1 MVRQIQ
7 SKMVQMVLAI
17 LKVNARIVALVVL
30 FKLNVQMKLQKKK
43 QPKPI
48 KNAAVFEKQVVSS
61 MCLIKVCF
69 VGLKKA
75 IKAPSV
81 ADTLV
86 EFIKNEVLEL
96 DELCSFVQKKRVNLG
111 FGLFYVTEPD
121 KSLLFSWETEV
132 QRVFKF
138 YKGFIKTKCQ
148 ALFNKR
154 TIRC

>member
-1 MVRQIQ
+1 
-7 SKMVQMVLAI
+7 
-17 LKVNARIVALVVL
+17 
-30 FKLNVQMKLQKKK
+30 
-43 QPKPI
+43 
-48 KNAAVFEKQVVSS
+48 

-148 ALFNKR
+148 ALFNLSL
-154 TIRC
+154 IHI